1 MDKADIEAV
10 KAANPIFDVLR
21 DLGLPVQNGRIR
33 CPRPEN
39 HANGDRTPSVSVWPD
54 RGQFKCWV
62 CADVK
67 GDVIDLVR
75 LARGCTFREAL
86 EYLARNNLGDAVLPP
101 LRHPKA
107 PGRGRIPLP
116 PDPGPDPRFRD
127 RSPLHAPQDA
137 PASREAG
144 PAPSLFPDSD
154 PSREAPP
161 AEGRPPTAPAP
172 YPEKTGSPP
181 HGDARETAS
190 GSAKIAAPA
199 PPAPHRP
206 YRGGRTPEEDL
217 EEELLRQRILQALIE
232 ACPPVS
238 GKVAQYLQ
246 KRRIFKRTWDRQGIR
261 MIDDYA
267 GVSRKLEAAFGR
279 ADLERAGFF
288 NAAGHLRYYRHKLL
302 FPYFDPQGRPVYMQ
316 ARAIDADAVPKELSM
331 SGPIPLPYNCR
342 LLDGEPG
349 QIYLC
354 EGVIDT
360 LTLLEQGFP
369 SIGVPGAANFKP
381 GWAPLFRNKSVH
393 VAFDP
398 DGPGESGA
406 AKTIER
412 LQAYGIEARRLT
424 PPTGMD
430 LNDWFRKG

>member
-1 MDKADIEAV
+1 MDKADIEAI
-10 KAANPIFDVLR
+10 KAANPILDVLR
-21 DLGLPVQNGRIR
+21 DLGIPAQNNRIR
-33 CPRPEN
+33 CLKPES
-39 HANGDRTPSVSVWPD
+39 HAHGDRTPSVSIWPD

-86 EYLARNNLGDAVLPP
+86 EFLGRNSLGTAALPP
-101 LRHPKA
+101 LRQ
-107 PGRGRIPLP
+107 GR
-116 PDPGPDPRFRD
+116 
-127 RSPLHAPQDA
+127 A
-137 PASREAG
+137 
-144 PAPSLFPDSD
+144 
-154 PSREAPP
+154 APP
-161 AEGRPPTAPAP
+161 PSPPAPAP
-172 YPEKTGSPP
+172 
-181 HGDARETAS
+181 HAS
-190 GSAKIAAPA
+190 GHHGPEFREEGLAEPALDLVPSDPKPAESARAAQA
-199 PPAPHRP
+199 AG
-206 YRGGRTPEEDL
+206 YRAATEKDL
-217 EEELLRQRILQALIE
+217 EDELLRLRILQALID

-238 GKVAQYLQ
+238 GKVGQYLQ
-246 KRRIFKRTWDRQGIR
+246 KRRIFKRTWDSQGLR

-267 GVSRKLEAAFGR
+267 GLSRKLEAAFGF
-279 ADLERAGFF
+279 ADLERTGFF

-302 FPYFDPQGRPVYMQ
+302 FPYYDPQGRPVYMQ
-316 ARAIDADAVPKELSM
+316 ARAIDADAAGPRGPAPKELSM
-331 SGPIPLPYNCR
+331 SGHIPLPYNCR
-342 LLDGEPG
+342 LLNGEPG

-369 SIGVPGAANFKP
+369 SVGVPGAANFKP
-381 GWAPLFRNKSVH
+381 AWAALFRNKTVH

-398 DGPGESGA
+398 DAPGESGA

-412 LQAYGIEARRLT
+412 LQAHGIEARRLA